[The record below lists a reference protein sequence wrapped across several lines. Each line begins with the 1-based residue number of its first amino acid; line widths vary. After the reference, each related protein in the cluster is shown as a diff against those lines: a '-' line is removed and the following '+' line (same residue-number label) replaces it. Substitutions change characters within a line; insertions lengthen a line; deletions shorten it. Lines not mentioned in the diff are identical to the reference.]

1 MFYVFT
7 NYGFDYEEN
16 FWVEKVSKHET
27 LKEALE
33 AYKKAKKA
41 VKCGLAEE
49 ATLMNFETRTTI
61 AKIFIVKEEE
71 E

>member
-7 NYGFDYEEN
+7 TYGFDYEEN

-33 AYKKAKKA
+33 AYSEAKKA
-41 VKCGLAEE
+41 VKCCLAEE
-49 ATLMNFETRTTI
+49 ATLMNFETRITI
-61 AKIFIVKEEE
+61 AKVFNVKVEE
-71 E
+71 